1 MDKSEPS
8 KKDGKNPHTFTANS
22 VSGGDLEGQSLLPML
37 IGGLV
42 LIFIGMVVV
51 VVVT

>member
-1 MDKSEPS
+1 MDKPES
-8 KKDGKNPHTFTANS
+8 KKDDKGPATFSANS

-42 LIFIGMVVV
+42 LIFIGMLVVV
-51 VVVT
+51 FVA